1 MLSRVSIMLVLDQAK
16 KTLGCYIKTN
26 RGKCSKKRRRC
37 LELAERLPLA
47 GRRRRRQKCAHRILG
62 FGKTKIHV

>member
-26 RGKCSKKRRRC
+26 RGKCSKKRKRC
-37 LELAERLPLA
+37 LELAERLPVA
-47 GRRRRRQKCAHRILG
+47 GRRQKCAHRILG
-62 FGKTKIHV
+62 FGETKIHV